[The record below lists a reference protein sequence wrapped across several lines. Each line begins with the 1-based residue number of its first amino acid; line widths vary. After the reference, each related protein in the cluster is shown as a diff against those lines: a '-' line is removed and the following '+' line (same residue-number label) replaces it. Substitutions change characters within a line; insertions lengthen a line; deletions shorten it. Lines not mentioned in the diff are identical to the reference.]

1 MFKEMIISL
10 KGRYLAGKTIRF
22 ERKLSFHNF
31 KTARNCLLFGVDGDV
46 AKEEMFRLKTLL
58 ESYMDV
64 SLLFFSSLKYGQEKN
79 MTDAIYAN
87 EASISFGGSF
97 TDHLLRET
105 LENSFDLLIDLSIK
119 RNNFGDYILR
129 HSRAKCK
136 IGMEREGFAC
146 DIVFDQVNGMEDF
159 TKRVCNLLSHINA
172 Y

>member
-1 MFKEMIISL
+1 MFKEMIIGL
-10 KGRYLAGKTIRF
+10 KGKYLAAKTVRF

-31 KTARNCLLFGVDGDV
+31 KTARNCLLFGVYGDV
-46 AKEEMFRLKTLL
+46 TEEEMLRLKALL

-64 SLLFFSSLKYGQEKN
+64 SLLFFSSLKCEREKN
-79 MTDAIYAN
+79 LTDAIYAN
-87 EASISFGGSF
+87 ETSISFWGSF
-97 TDHLLRET
+97 TDCLLKKT
-105 LENSFDLLIDLSIK
+105 VENSFDLLIDLSMK

-136 IGMEREGFAC
+136 IGMERDGFEC